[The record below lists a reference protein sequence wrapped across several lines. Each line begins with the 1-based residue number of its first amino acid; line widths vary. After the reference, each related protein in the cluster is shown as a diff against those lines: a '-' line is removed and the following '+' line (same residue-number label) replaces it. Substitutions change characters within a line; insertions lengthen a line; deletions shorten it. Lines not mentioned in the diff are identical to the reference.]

1 MGIELTVAA
10 ISAAV
15 ALICAIFSSIATR
28 RQSILSA
35 ELARQSTKIA
45 REAERHDVMSRF
57 RDPLLWAAFDL
68 QSRLY
73 NIVAQHF
80 LRRCRDSKVARER
93 EYAKTS
99 TLFVFCDYLGWVE
112 ILRRRIRFLDLG
124 SREDNRELIRL
135 LSEIARVF
143 NTGHYRD
150 LRYRV
155 WRSEQRAIGEI
166 MIDTRGDADSCLG
179 YVEFCRQL
187 ETDPEFIKWTKG
199 LSEDIEAMA
208 GHPRLIALQSS
219 LIDLINFLDPDAERI
234 PADQRSRLAARVDE
248 IP

>member
-15 ALICAIFSSIATR
+15 ALISAIFSSMATR
-28 RQSILSA
+28 RQSILSE

-45 REAERHDVMSRF
+45 REAERHDVLSRF

-80 LRRCRDSKVARER
+80 LRRCRNFKVAREW
-93 EYAKTS
+93 EYVKTS

-112 ILRRRIRFLDLG
+112 ILRRRIQFLDLG

-135 LSEIARVF
+135 LWEIARVF
-143 NTGHYRD
+143 NTGYGDR
-150 LRYRV
+150 RYRV

-166 MIDTRGDADSCLG
+166 MIDSRGDADSCLG
-179 YVEFCRQL
+179 YVEFCRHI
-187 ETDPEFIKWTKG
+187 ETNPEFIKWTKV
-199 LSEDIEAMA
+199 LSGDIEAMA
-208 GHPRLIALQSS
+208 GHRRLIALQSS

-234 PADQRSRLAARVDE
+234 PANQRSRLAARVDE